1 MMSKLNRMMGLMALT
16 TVALSV
22 AGCGENSQ
30 KQAGGPQGPMEV
42 GVVEIQPRRLDVT
55 TELPGRTAAYRVA
68 EVRPQVNGI
77 IQKRLFQEGG
87 LVKAGQQL
95 YQIDPAP
102 YEAALASARAQLAE
116 AEANLKALQA
126 KAERYK
132 DLVKNSNVSRQS
144 YDDAIAAAGQG
155 EAQVA
160 AARAAIETAQIN
172 LNYTKVFSPIGG
184 IIGKSSVTEGALVTA
199 NQATALATVQQ
210 IDPIYVDI
218 NQSTTQLMQLRRDVA
233 EGRIQTVEGRATVT
247 LDVQGQTYAQTG
259 ELQFAEVTV
268 DPTTS
273 SVQLRAVFPNPN
285 HELLPGLFV
294 RAKVQQGARENA
306 ILVSQRAVTRRPD
319 GGAQVWVVGQDG
331 TVQPRPVKTALAAG
345 TDWLVTDGL
354 KPGEKVVVDG
364 LQKIRPGVPV
374 KPVAADGQQAANQ
387 TTPPA
392 AAR

>member
-1 MMSKLNRMMGLMALT
+1 MALT

-55 TELPGRTAAYRVA
+55 TELPGRTSAYRVA

-132 DLVKNSNVSRQS
+132 DLVKNSTVSRQS

-155 EAQVA
+155 VAQVA
-160 AARAAIETAQIN
+160 AAKAAIETAQIN
-172 LNYTKVFSPIGG
+172 LDYTKVFSPIGG

-247 LDVQGQTYAQTG
+247 LDVQGQPYGQTG

-331 TVQPRPVKTALAAG
+331 TVQARPVKTALAAG
-345 TDWLVTDGL
+345 TDWLITDGL

-374 KPVAADGQQAANQ
+374 KPTPVEGQQAANQ